1 MQLGAQITKEL
12 LLNFHAGSTA
22 ETPQTA
28 PGEPMDLVGRNIKD
42 REQKAEKAN

>member
-12 LLNFHAGSTA
+12 LLSFYAGSTA
-22 ETPQTA
+22 ETPQT
-28 PGEPMDLVGRNIKD
+28 PLGEPMDLVGRNIKD